1 MGTAAASTGRAWA
14 LGALLALAAALAGCG
29 SSNPG
34 ASASI
39 TDTAAVAPLVRNC
52 PDAVLAAIEEVAH
65 RVYQESAS
73 GRIIAQAVQ
82 RVRASAAL
90 VQAVE
95 AGDAAAAHRVL
106 ESLLL
111 NQIVSVRVA
120 RGGRTLAAIE
130 RAAGIAPAS
139 GRLVNARGQTVGT
152 FTVTVQGANGYAQT
166 VAGLLAARVV
176 MRSGRRLLAATLRP
190 APALAPG
197 QREVQHAGVG
207 YRVDE
212 LAGATFPDR
221 PLSIA
226 LLAPTAPIAAI
237 CRRPGASA
245 AGAAAAQALGE
256 VAERV
261 YYAEH
266 LGPKAELLLH
276 YVERSRPFRAAVLAG
291 DAAATRAA
299 IIGFF
304 RSHLHIVRVR
314 VVRGGRL
321 LVDVGGPHV
330 LAPIRWVI
338 RDAHGHVAAHVEF
351 AIQDDL
357 GFQILARA
365 FTGAQVLMR
374 EGTRQVMGTLSPGP
388 AGVPPRG
395 RVVYRGVPY
404 QAYTFQA
411 EAFPSGALR
420 ISLLYPAR

>member
-1 MGTAAASTGRAWA
+1 MT
-14 LGALLALAAALAGCG
+14 ALAR
-29 SSNPG
+29 S
-34 ASASI
+34 
-39 TDTAAVAPLVRNC
+39 C

-82 RVRASAAL
+82 RVRTSAAL

-95 AGDAAAAHRVL
+95 GDDATAAHRVL

-111 NQIVSVRVA
+111 NQIVSVRVV
-120 RGGRTLAAIE
+120 RRGRTLAAIE

-176 MRSGRRLLAATLRP
+176 MRSGRRLLAATLRG

-212 LAGATFPDR
+212 FAGDAFPDR

-237 CRRPGASA
+237 CRAPGAGA
-245 AGAAAAQALGE
+245 AGAVAAQAQALGE

-266 LGPKAELLLH
+266 AGSKAELLLH

-291 DAAATRAA
+291 NAAATRAA

-314 VVRGGRL
+314 VVRSGRL
-321 LVDVGGPHV
+321 LVDVGGPYV
-330 LAPIRWVI
+330 LAPIHGAI
-338 RDAHGHVAAHVEF
+338 RDAHGHVAAHVEL
-351 AIQDDL
+351 AIQDDR

-374 EGTRQVMGTLSPGP
+374 EGTRQVLGTLSPGP
-388 AGVPPRG
+388 PGVPPRG
-395 RVVYRGVPY
+395 RVVYRGVTY
-404 QAYTFQA
+404 QAYTFWA

-420 ISLLYPAR
+420 ISLLYPVG